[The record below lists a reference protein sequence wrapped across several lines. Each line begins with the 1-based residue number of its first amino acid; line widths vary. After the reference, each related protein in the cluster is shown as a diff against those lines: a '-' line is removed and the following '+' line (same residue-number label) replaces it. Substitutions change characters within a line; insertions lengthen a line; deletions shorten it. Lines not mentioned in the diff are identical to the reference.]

1 MKFYGQPNMLIRIN
15 NLKPYKSIRFN
26 GNGEYE
32 TENTRLIARL
42 KNRFKHEEPNAVV
55 EETKEIEETKENII
69 ASTVYRC
76 KKCDFE
82 TENKGLLLAHYREHK
97 KE

>member
-1 MKFYGQPNMLIRIN
+1 MLIRIK
-15 NLKPYKSIRFN
+15 NLKPYKSIRFDD
-26 GNGEYE
+26 NGEYE

-42 KNRFKHEEPNAVV
+42 KNRFGHEEPKTVI
-55 EETKEIEETKENII
+55 EEPKKIEETKENII

-82 TENKGLLLAHYREHK
+82 TENKGLLLAHYRGHK